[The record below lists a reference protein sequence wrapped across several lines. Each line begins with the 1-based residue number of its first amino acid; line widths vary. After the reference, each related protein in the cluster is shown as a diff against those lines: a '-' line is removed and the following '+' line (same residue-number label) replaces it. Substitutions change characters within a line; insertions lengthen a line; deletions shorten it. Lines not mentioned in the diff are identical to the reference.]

1 MLVTE
6 SEKYRAWSYKDLDGK
21 KSELEQMVNYIRT
34 EVKG

>member
-6 SEKYRAWSYKDLDGK
+6 SEKSRAWSYKVLDGK